1 LNFLIKYSDIIF
13 IVFGFFSLVATIT
26 IAAATIT
33 YAIFTKK
40 NIKELQEQNK
50 LLNKQLGYSNKN
62 LHIVLTNLLFKDKQ
76 SIRDIYN
83 IIKMEHLLRLANDT
97 KIRTPNF
104 INKALEGFKYL
115 VSCFQKIDL
124 LLASS
129 KEKDLGTFYI
139 ELFGYTEGDS
149 AFYFGTLINAFE
161 FFKNQFKP
169 EDKVLIKK
177 LFRRISE
184 ERNYK
189 DLTKLIDNS
198 K

>member
-1 LNFLIKYSDIIF
+1 MFLARKIGIDLGTCNSV
-13 IVFGFFSLVATIT
+13 VFAPPKGVI
-26 IAAATIT
+26 
-33 YAIFTKK
+33 
-40 NIKELQEQNK
+40 LQEPSVVAVSIAENRILAVGK
-50 LLNKQLGYSNKN
+50 EAKEMLG
-62 LHIVLTNLLFKDKQ
+62 
-76 SIRDIYN
+76 
-83 IIKMEHLLRLANDT
+83 
-97 KIRTPNF
+97 RTPDTIIAKRPLKDGVIADYKTTEAMLRYF

-189 DLTKLIDNS
+189 DLIKLIDNS